1 MNRAANNAVPNQTH
15 SLLYAACM
23 VNGVKNE
30 NQDIRAVLSM
40 PSVPGSMMNFACC
53 TGPRSNVSA
62 VRVMVDD
69 TSQAFERAYR
79 QTAQAQAWLVKPCL
93 SAPDGMCVANIVLNK
108 FCTRPRVMLYVYNNM
123 TVNPS
128 SRLPLSRVTLL

>member
-1 MNRAANNAVPNQTH
+1 MAGADV
-15 SLLYAACM
+15 
-23 VNGVKNE
+23 
-30 NQDIRAVLSM
+30 
-40 PSVPGSMMNFACC
+40 PSVPRGMINLACS
-53 TGPRSNVSA
+53 TGPLSIVSA
-62 VRVMVDD
+62 VHVTVDD

-93 SAPDGMCVANIVLNK
+93 SAPEGICAANIVLNE

-128 SRLPLSRVTLL
+128 LRLPLSRVTLL